1 MKPALPAEYS
11 RRILSQQTALST
23 KQRLRGMFKPIQSWK
38 DDGTT
43 SATELV
49 LEFVDREA
57 AVMPFPLQ
65 DAKGDQTARDVVHLR
80 PLGARLTAR

>member
-1 MKPALPAEYS
+1 MGIIIGPHQ
-11 RRILSQQTALST
+11 IV
-23 KQRLRGMFKPIQSWK
+23 QRLRALFKPLQRWK

-57 AVMPFPLQ
+57 SVMAFPLQ
-65 DAKGDQTARDVVHLR
+65 DTKGRQTAREVVHLR
-80 PLGARLTAR
+80 PLGAGLTAR